1 MSREAIH
8 AAFESLKADFRDD
21 RFPVIAGRL
30 CGESLVWGGR
40 LLDLYRAAD
49 RDGLGQ
55 CDVLS
60 RFWVLRYRGMPV
72 PADLTGADAGAGFVL
87 AFTAF
92 PYLDVMM
99 EAWGLGEVVAQ
110 QGSDRFTL
118 RCLFDGNDEGA
129 EVVAE
134 RAGASWRFDLMGLYR
149 DKAKALAAFIGSSF
163 DGDFEAFVV
172 HYVAEH
178 DLDFNFDQAWRPLTA
193 A

>member
-30 CGESLVWGGR
+30 TGEALAWGGQ
-40 LLDLYRAAD
+40 LLELFRSAD
-49 RDGLGQ
+49 RARLEQ
-55 CDVLS
+55 CDVLT
-60 RFWVLRYRGMPV
+60 RFWVVRYRGMPV
-72 PADLTGADAGAGFVL
+72 PADLAGADAGAGFVL
-87 AFTAF
+87 GFTAF

-99 EAWGLGEVVAQ
+99 EAWVLGDIAEQ
-110 QGSDRFTL
+110 HSPDRYTL
-118 RCLFDGNDEGA
+118 HCLFDGIDEGA
-129 EVVAE
+129 LVTAE

-149 DKAKALAAFIGSSF
+149 HKAKALDAFIGSSF
-163 DGDFEAFVV
+163 DSDFDAFLG

-178 DLDFNFDQAWRPLTA
+178 DLDFNLEQAWRPLTA